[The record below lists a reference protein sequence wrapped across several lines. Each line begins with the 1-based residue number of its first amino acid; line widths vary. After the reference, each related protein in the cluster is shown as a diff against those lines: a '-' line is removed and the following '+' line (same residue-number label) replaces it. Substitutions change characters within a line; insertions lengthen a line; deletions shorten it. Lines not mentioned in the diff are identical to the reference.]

1 MSYSIKLGSEV
12 LVSTATF
19 AFNLPYLGKGLLQ
32 YEHYMSLIIFT
43 VEVLIFDSGS
53 I

>member
-19 AFNLPYLGKGLLQ
+19 AFNLPYLGKGLLRALHELD
-32 YEHYMSLIIFT
+32 YIHGRGI
-43 VEVLIFDSGS
+43 DSGS
-53 I
+53 TI